1 MTRAL
6 RVLKEIALTV
16 GAIGG
21 LACIALA
28 VASLLFGL
36 TPLIVQSGSMEPT
49 VPTGSLLITR
59 TTPAIDLR
67 KGDVVTVPRRDK
79 TLVTHRIVRITH
91 HGAEAV
97 LRLKGDDNDVDDPL
111 PYRVK
116 QAGVMV
122 VSVPYA
128 GHAAAWASS
137 GLGLFLLGL
146 YVAFLAAVVAGDWR
160 GRSREAPAGGKRKAA
175 TRVTAGAGV
184 SLLLGSVML
193 SHPVMPRPT
202 AAAWTDDAT
211 AGTSTLSSYTVPKPG
226 GVSCSVTGGALSQKT
241 ATIVWNEVSS
251 PYALDYVAVINETGQ
266 NLTVTDN
273 GTTRQ
278 VQFSA
283 GLLSTVL
290 NQTYNIRITARLPS
304 PNSSWISAFSNQP
317 VTITLLGLGMTCGTS
332 S

>member
-1 MTRAL
+1 M
-6 RVLKEIALTV
+6 LKEIALTV

-28 VASLLFGL
+28 GASLVFGL

-59 TTPAIDLR
+59 TTPASDLR

-79 TLVTHRIVRITH
+79 TLVTHRIVNVTH
-91 HGAEAV
+91 DGREAV
-97 LRLKGDDNDVDDPL
+97 LQLKGDDNDVADPFR
-111 PYRVK
+111 YRVK
-116 QAGVMV
+116 QAGVMI

-128 GHAAAWASS
+128 GHVAAWASS

-146 YVAFLAAVVAGDWR
+146 YVAFLAAVVSADWR
-160 GRSREAPAGGKRKAA
+160 GRPRGASVGGKRRA
-175 TRVTAGAGV
+175 TISVAAGAGV
-184 SLLLGSVML
+184 SALVCGVML
-193 SHPVMPRPT
+193 SNPIMPRPT
-202 AAAWTDDAT
+202 AAAWTDGAT
-211 AGTSTLSSYTVPKPG
+211 AGTSTLSSYTVPKPVWVSCNVAG
-226 GVSCSVTGGALSQKT
+226 GVLSQKT

-273 GTTRQ
+273 GATRQ

-290 NQTYNIRITARLPS
+290 NQTYNIRIRARLPS
-304 PNSSWISAFSNQP
+304 PNGSWTSTFLNQP
-317 VTITLLGLGMTCGTS
+317 VTITLLGLGMTCGS
-332 S
+332 PS